1 MTFPLRNIIFAS
13 MTLVLLVIVAIISPV
28 SAQSVDTGASKAIE
42 RDSTLLS
49 LASLKSM
56 DAPSIITADPKAK
69 VNFAS
74 PSITSKP
81 KPKPKPVVKPAPA
94 VVKPAPTP
102 VDAQIDSSELG
113 DAIAAPYSAPAAAS
127 SSITNISD
135 IKQFAR
141 TTLASKGMGDGEFNC
156 LTNLWEKESNWNF
169 KAENA
174 SSGAYGI
181 PQSLPGS
188 KMASVS
194 GDWQTNPKTQVIWGI
209 GYIQERYQTPCGAW
223 GHSVSVGW
231 Y

>member
-28 SAQSVDTGASKAIE
+28 SAESVDTGASKAIE
-42 RDSTLLS
+42 RDSNSLS
-49 LASLKSM
+49 LASLESI
-56 DAPSIITADPKAK
+56 DAPSTITADPKAK
-69 VNFAS
+69 VNFVS

-94 VVKPAPTP
+94 P
-102 VDAQIDSSELG
+102 VDAQKDSGLG
-113 DAIAAPYSAPAAAS
+113 DGIAAPYNAPVAAS

-141 TTLASKGMGDGEFNC
+141 ATLASKGMGDGEFGC
-156 LTNLWEKESNWNF
+156 LVNLWEKESNWNF

-188 KMASVS
+188 KMASVG